1 MMDGGRDDSF
11 ALWVATLHCIFHR
24 YHNIK
29 IPSQTTLVFIIS
41 IVTGPSQT
49 TLVFLV
55 SKVTGPRYVLRAPAS
70 LTESETLLKRV
81 F

>member
-1 MMDGGRDDSF
+1 MDGGRDDSF
-11 ALWVATLHCIFHR
+11 ALWVATLYCIFHR

-49 TLVFLV
+49 TLVFIVSIVTGPSQTTLVFLV
-55 SKVTGPRYVLRAPAS
+55 SKVTGPVKQL
-70 LTESETLLKRV
+70 
-81 F
+81 